1 MTENESNQPEQQESN
16 VAEGTPVDA
25 ATPSENAAPADAQ
38 SATVGE
44 ASSEA
49 PSEASQGEGDEDG
62 EDGEDG
68 EGAEGEGSD
77 ADASGL
83 NPDGTPKKKRR
94 RRRRKKKGAEGANPG
109 AEAGQ
114 RAPAH
119 GQFGSHVD
127 AGKKHAF
134 TSGDIVAGIVV
145 RIEDGAALVDLFGKS
160 LAVVDVLEPR
170 EIEALP
176 EPVAP
181 PVVAEPAVVADGD
194 AAAAEGEAAPVSATS
209 AGDVA
214 AEHAVDHEH
223 EAAAAAVEA
232 EAEHAHA
239 SEEEAHGDAY
249 TGEEQ
254 AAKPSIAIAPAVPL
268 ELGQVFRGRVISV
281 SESGH
286 IALVNRAIDRA
297 KARATIAEAAT
308 ARRRVEGVVYGYN
321 RGGFDVIVEGI
332 RTFCPASGMSLSQ
345 IPDPTV
351 FVGRKLE
358 FTLPPSKGGRSI
370 VISRRALLERERR
383 KAIRD
388 RMKALEVGTKM
399 HGKILDV
406 RDYGILV
413 DLGDGL
419 DGLVHLS
426 EVSWSRGVRPSDVG
440 KRGDDVEV
448 QVLKVTPAS
457 RKERH
462 GRISLSIRACLADPW
477 DQHRDILEEG
487 HAQKAKIVRT
497 TEFGCF
503 VELAPGVEGLLH
515 ISELGNREIRH
526 ANQVVK
532 EGEEIGVLVERVD
545 RRERKLALSKLSPA
559 DLAALEAGSYSG
571 GKGRAPKPGTIVT
584 VVIEKTEHHG
594 LFVQV
599 EGVPGRRGRGYLSNK
614 ELGEVSSDRRRQFVV
629 GAKLEVKVTGTDRD
643 GGLRC
648 SIRARQV
655 DEERNA
661 VKEYRREA
669 ATKGFGTFGDL
680 LRAKLEK

>member
-1 MTENESNQPEQQESN
+1 M
-16 VAEGTPVDA
+16 
-25 ATPSENAAPADAQ
+25 
-38 SATVGE
+38 
-44 ASSEA
+44 
-49 PSEASQGEGDEDG
+49 
-62 EDGEDG
+62 
-68 EGAEGEGSD
+68 
-77 ADASGL
+77 
-83 NPDGTPKKKRR
+83 
-94 RRRRKKKGAEGANPG
+94 
-109 AEAGQ
+109 
-114 RAPAH
+114 
-119 GQFGSHVD
+119 
-127 AGKKHAF
+127 
-134 TSGDIVAGIVV
+134 
-145 RIEDGAALVDLFGKS
+145 
-160 LAVVDVLEPR
+160 
-170 EIEALP
+170 
-176 EPVAP
+176 
-181 PVVAEPAVVADGD
+181 
-194 AAAAEGEAAPVSATS
+194 
-209 AGDVA
+209 
-214 AEHAVDHEH
+214 
-223 EAAAAAVEA
+223 
-232 EAEHAHA
+232 
-239 SEEEAHGDAY
+239 
-249 TGEEQ
+249 
-254 AAKPSIAIAPAVPL
+254 
-268 ELGQVFRGRVISV
+268 
-281 SESGH
+281 
-286 IALVNRAIDRA
+286 
-297 KARATIAEAAT
+297 
-308 ARRRVEGVVYGYN
+308 YGYN

-358 FTLPPSKGGRSI
+358 VTLPPSKGGRSI